1 MVGSERKLQATE
13 YPHNLYIQNYSTA
26 TSTCLSIRKWLFSI
40 QKELS
45 LMTDPQA
52 TSYIFW
58 QVSLLSDLHI
68 AFQKKCMKIKEKDT
82 LSNRL

>member
-1 MVGSERKLQATE
+1 
-13 YPHNLYIQNYSTA
+13 
-26 TSTCLSIRKWLFSI
+26 
-40 QKELS
+40 
-45 LMTDPQA
+45 MTDPQA